1 MGDAL
6 NHSFDDMMIHIQ
18 GLPYLEEEVP
28 QELEVLAARDVMSA
42 PVIQLPEKVRVA
54 QLLATLRNSPHN
66 GFPIVGSKLETMHFT
81 SGLVLRQ
88 QLEASSAVASS
99 ASPPPSSLDS
109 AQAERCSAGR
119 GAGARAI
126 ETYAFGNVLYFACYG
141 HVRRTVSW
149 SKYSCDLPR
158 PGLLELQLTHTKDQP
173 TGPADAEARF
183 NRCASMLQSQLDD
196 LMRYCWQPTLEAAEA
211 LLRPAVAQHPSNRPA
226 NFSWEVVI
234 GQLQAM
240 HRIGTGRRPLFR
252 FM

>member
-99 ASPPPSSLDS
+99 AVASS
-109 AQAERCSAGR
+109 
-119 GAGARAI
+119 
-126 ETYAFGNVLYFACYG
+126 
-141 HVRRTVSW
+141 
-149 SKYSCDLPR
+149 
-158 PGLLELQLTHTKDQP
+158 
-173 TGPADAEARF
+173 
-183 NRCASMLQSQLDD
+183 
-196 LMRYCWQPTLEAAEA
+196 
-211 LLRPAVAQHPSNRPA
+211 AVANGVSK
-226 NFSWEVVI
+226 
-234 GQLQAM
+234 
-240 HRIGTGRRPLFR
+240 
-252 FM
+252 